1 MLIFGAPLESLPLI
15 LDTDEAIDYFN
26 QHPNCTDAIKAYIV
40 AFLFG
45 EGLENADIRTALNI
59 EKIYFVSH
67 LKRAG
72 TLLSEEELELWHNN
86 SRVITLGHVR
96 AVSKLPFQT
105 RDKLLRDLVEG
116 RGGKGGRSVSRY
128 ESIARSLLKGEA
140 IEKDVD
146 IKRYEELMQSVTG
159 RVTKIRFN
167 HAKQSGTI
175 SLDFFSLDS
184 LDDIAKALGFNA
196 EDHGL

>member
-1 MLIFGAPLESLPLI
+1 MESLPLI

-40 AFLFG
+40 AFLFS

-59 EKIYFVSH
+59 EKIYLVSH

-72 TLLSEEELELWHNN
+72 NLLSEEELELWHNN
-86 SRVITLGHVR
+86 PIAITLGHVR
-96 AVSKLPFQT
+96 AIAKLPYKK
-105 RDKLLRDLVEG
+105 RDELLRDLLT
-116 RGGKGGRSVSRY
+116 GKNKNDDKRNSKSVARY

-146 IKRYEELMQSVTG
+146 IKRYEELMQGVTG